1 MRRRTFIAL
10 LASAAAAW
18 PLAGRAQQ
26 AAMPVVG
33 FLNSASPGPFAHLVS
48 AFRGGLND
56 AGYVEGRNVAI
67 EYRWAEG
74 QYDRLPALAADLVN
88 RQVAVIVATGGGP
101 SAVAAKAATATI
113 PIVFSGAADPVR
125 LGLVESLNRPGG
137 NITGLQLFII
147 GLEPKRLELLRELAP
162 TAATIAILVN
172 PNNPEAANQLSEVQ
186 DAALAVRQPVLI
198 LNASTERDIET
209 AFATLVQQ
217 RAGALLVGGDPF
229 FNSRREQ
236 LAALAARHGIPAS
249 YELREFAVAGGL
261 MSYGNSLSGAYRR
274 VGIYAG
280 RILSGEKPSDLPVIR
295 PTEFELVIN
304 LKAAK
309 AIGIEIPA
317 SLLAR
322 ADEVIE

>member
-10 LASAAAAW
+10 LGGAAAAR
-18 PLAGRAQQ
+18 PLAARAQQ
-26 AAMPVVG
+26 AAVPVVG
-33 FLNSASPGPFAHLVS
+33 FLNSASPGPFAHLVA
-48 AFRGGLND
+48 AFRGGLNE

-74 QYDRLPALAADLVN
+74 QYDRLPALATDLVN

-101 SAVAAKAATATI
+101 AAVAAKAATATI

-125 LGLVESLNRPGG
+125 LGLVESLSRPGG

-172 PNNPEAANQLSEVQ
+172 PDNPEAANQLSEVQ
-186 DAALAVRQPVLI
+186 DAARAVRQPVLI
-198 LNASTERDIET
+198 LNASTERDIDT
-209 AFATLVQQ
+209 AFTTLVQQ

-236 LAALAARHGIPAS
+236 LAALAARHSIPAS

-317 SLLAR
+317 NLLAR

>member
-1 MRRRTFIAL
+1 
-10 LASAAAAW
+10 
-18 PLAGRAQQ
+18 
-26 AAMPVVG
+26 MPVVG
-33 FLNSASPGPFAHLVS
+33 FLNSASPGPFAHLVA
-48 AFRGGLND
+48 AFRDGLNE

-74 QYDRLPALAADLVN
+74 QYDRLPALATDLVN
-88 RQVAVIVATGGGP
+88 RRVAVIVATGGGP

-125 LGLVESLNRPGG
+125 LGLVDSLNRPGG

-162 TAATIAILVN
+162 AAAAAIAVLVN
-172 PNNPEAANQLSEVQ
+172 PNNPEAASQLSEIP

-198 LNASTERDIET
+198 LTASTEREIDT

-217 RAGALLVGGDPF
+217 RAGTLLVGGDPF
-229 FNSRREQ
+229 FNSRRAQ
-236 LAALAARHGIPAS
+236 IVALAARHAIPAS
-249 YELREFAVAGGL
+249 YELREFVVAGGL
-261 MSYGNSLSGAYRR
+261 MSYGNSLSGAYRQ

-280 RILSGEKPSDLPVIR
+280 RILRGERPSGLPVIR
-295 PTEFELVIN
+295 PTAFELVIN

-309 AIGIEIPA
+309 AIGLEIPG
-317 SLLAR
+317 SVLAR